1 MEYVFTQD
9 NFDAE
14 VLKADKPVMVDF
26 FATWCGP
33 CSRMAAPVE
42 ELAGEFDGKAKIGK
56 LDIDVS
62 MTVAQKYHVM
72 SVPTFMFFKNG
83 EIVGR
88 IVGMVD
94 KQELAN
100 KLNELL

>member
-1 MEYVFTQD
+1 MEYEFKED

-14 VLKADKPVMVDF
+14 VLKSNVPVMVDF

-62 MTVAQKYHVM
+62 MAIAQKYHVM

-94 KQELAN
+94 KQELAD
-100 KLNELL
+100 KITELL

>member
-1 MEYVFTQD
+1 
-9 NFDAE
+9 
-14 VLKADKPVMVDF
+14 
-26 FATWCGP
+26 
-33 CSRMAAPVE
+33 MAAPVE